1 MTFTFPFEMR
11 QRLAADGMVAKLQED
26 LAECNMAK
34 VCINIFLLASNGK
47 QHITDMPGNDDS

>member
-1 MTFTFPFEMR
+1 MR

-26 LAECNMAK
+26 LAECNMVK
-34 VCINIFLLASNGK
+34 VCINKSLLASNGK